1 MVCPHGGVLVSSKQT
16 SCVYPVWEFG
26 QLRAS
31 GQHGVEFS
39 MRCRRPP
46 RGGGLLTLQI
56 ALSCNIRPA
65 EPSCPNSSACLCSV
79 LRTTATSDALGL
91 PRRALL
97 FSWLLVFV
105 LISSAEASH
114 LCGTVISHP
123 WQHGSC
129 SVEQAAPGEGGTC
142 LICVASQS
150 ATVFV
155 ASSRWT
161 PPLAISGTL
170 PIADLSTPCCEEEV
184 GLYSRPPPAQ

>member
-1 MVCPHGGVLVSSKQT
+1 MVAFWVRPSTLRVSIPLGVR
-16 SCVYPVWEFG
+16 

-31 GQHGVEFS
+31 CQHGVEFS
-39 MRCRRPP
+39 MSYRRPP
-46 RGGGLLTLQI
+46 RVAALTLRI

-65 EPSCPNSSACLCSV
+65 EPSCPNSSACLDSA
-79 LRTTATSDALGL
+79 LRTTAISDALSL

-114 LCGTVISHP
+114 LCGTIILHP

-129 SVEQAAPGEGGTC
+129 SMEQAAPGEGGTC

-155 ASSRWT
+155 AASQWT

-170 PIADLSTPCCEEEV
+170 PIADLSIRCSEEEV